1 MYNAAEAAIDSA
13 DFPVMGSFGAG
24 EVQMAAQAEWQGFNR
39 QQLAAIKKALVASG
53 GRESR

>member
-1 MYNAAEAAIDSA
+1 MYNAAEAVIDSA
-13 DFPVMGSFGAG
+13 DFPMTGNFGVG
-24 EVQMAAQAEWQGFNR
+24 EGQMAAQAEWQGFNR